1 MIKSMTVTNVMGA
14 SKTMRLTGYEESG
27 FLIKEISGLGAGD
40 VSIYTTELAS
50 VDGSI
55 YNSSHLPER
64 DIDITLLPV
73 LTNDGTTIEERRLEC
88 YKYFPAKQKVTLTFE
103 TDTRIAQISGYVKK
117 NEPEIFSS
125 PETFSITVTCPNPYF
140 FDVRYYR
147 GETSKIFT
155 GVEKQFEFPWQNEI
169 SDIQSVAGATY
180 YSEQTAVS
188 DAGVITVGMSGV
200 TLKTNDTLLIQFKDA
215 IPITNSNASNVL
227 SLSFNGTT
235 YNCYTESGGDLT
247 FKDLITIDDHNLLLL
262 KFIDSRFYYVEELN
276 RDNSSVYRRIIFS
289 EKYSQLEQVLVY
301 KGDVPYGLTATVE
314 IFGSISGLIIYNIDT
329 RGFIKFD
336 DEKIKAVT
344 GAGLQAR
351 DVINFSTIDGDKYIT
366 LHRGVHSYSLL
377 NCVNKNLEWFKMNV
391 GDNLFSFTCSNT
403 NACSFTMTYK
413 TALLGI

>member
-14 SKTMRLTGYEESG
+14 SKTMPLAGYEESG

-117 NEPEIFSS
+117 NEPDIFTN

-147 GETSKIFT
+147 GEESKIFT

-180 YSEQTAVS
+180 YSEQTAMS
-188 DAGVITVGMSGV
+188 DAGVITIGMSGV

-215 IPITNSNASNVL
+215 IPITDSNSSNVL

-235 YNCYTESGGDLT
+235 YNCYTEGGGDLT
-247 FKDLITIDDHNLLLL
+247 FKDLIAIDDHNLLLL

-289 EKYSQLEQVLVY
+289 EKYSQLEQVLGY

-314 IFGSISGLIIYNIDT
+314 IFGSISGLIIYNVDT

-336 DEKIKAVT
+336 DEKIRAVT

-366 LHRGVHSYSLL
+366 LHRGVNSYSLL

-391 GDNLFSFTCSNT
+391 GDNLFSFTCSDT

>member
-14 SKTMRLTGYEESG
+14 SKTMPLTGYEESG

-125 PETFSITVTCPNPYF
+125 PETFSITVSCPNPYF
-140 FDVRYYR
+140 FDVRYYH
-147 GETSKIFT
+147 GEESKTFTS
-155 GVEKQFEFPWQNEI
+155 VEKQFEFPWQNEI

-247 FKDLITIDDHNLLLL
+247 FKDLIAIDDHNLLLL

-314 IFGSISGLIIYNIDT
+314 ISGSISGLIIYNIDT

-366 LHRGVHSYSLL
+366 LHRGVNSYSLL

-391 GDNLFSFTCSNT
+391 GDNLFSFTCSDT

>member
-14 SKTMRLTGYEESG
+14 SKTMPLTGYEESG

-117 NEPEIFSS
+117 NEPDIFTN

-140 FDVRYYR
+140 FDVRYYH

-155 GVEKQFEFPWQNEI
+155 AVEKEFEFPWQNEI

-180 YSEQTAVS
+180 YSEQTPISNV
-188 DAGVITVGMSGV
+188 GVITVGMSGV
-200 TLKTNDTLLIQFKDA
+200 TLKTNDTVLIQFKDA
-215 IPITNSNASNVL
+215 IPITDSNASNVL

-235 YNCYTESGGDLT
+235 YNCYTEGGGDLT

-276 RDNSSVYRRIIFS
+276 QDNSSVYRRIIFS

-344 GAGLQAR
+344 GAGLQAG

-366 LHRGVHSYSLL
+366 LHRGVNSYSLL

-391 GDNLFSFTCSNT
+391 GDNLFSFTCSDT
-403 NACSFTMTYK
+403 NACSFTITYK

>member
-125 PETFSITVTCPNPYF
+125 PETFSITVSCPNPYF

-155 GVEKQFEFPWQNEI
+155 GVEKEFEFPWQNEI

-180 YSEQTAVS
+180 YSEQTAMGSDGKIVVS
-188 DAGVITVGMSGV
+188 MPGA
-200 TLKTNDTLLIQFKDA
+200 TLNTNDTLLVQFKDA
-215 IPITNSNASNVL
+215 IPVTDSNASTVMEL
-227 SLSFNGTT
+227 EFNGTL
-235 YNCYTESGGDLT
+235 YHCYTENGADLT
-247 FKDLITIDDHNLLLL
+247 FKDLFSIDDHNLLLL
-262 KFIDSRFYYVEELN
+262 KFTDSRFYYVEELN
-276 RDNSSVYRRIIFS
+276 RDNSYIRRRLIFS
-289 EKYSQLEQVLVY
+289 EKYSRLEQVLTY
-301 KGDVPYGLTATVE
+301 KGDVPYGITATVE

-329 RGFIKFD
+329 RGSIKFD
-336 DEKIKAVT
+336 DNKIRAVT
-344 GAGLQAR
+344 GAGLQAG
-351 DVINFSTIDGDKYIT
+351 DVINFSTIDGNKYIT
-366 LHRGVHSYSLL
+366 LHRGVNSYSLL

-391 GDNLFSFTCSNT
+391 GDNLFSFTCSDT

>member
-14 SKTMRLTGYEESG
+14 SKTMPLTGYEESG

-117 NEPEIFSS
+117 NEPDIFTN

-147 GETSKIFT
+147 GEESKIFT

-247 FKDLITIDDHNLLLL
+247 FKDLIAIDDHNLLLL

-314 IFGSISGLIIYNIDT
+314 ISGSISGLIIYNIDT

-344 GAGLQAR
+344 GSGLQAG
-351 DVINFSTIDGDKYIT
+351 DVINFSTIDGNKYII
-366 LHRGVHSYSLL
+366 LHRGVHTYSLL
-377 NCVNKNLEWFKMNV
+377 NCVNKNLEWLKMNV
-391 GDNLFSFTCSNT
+391 GDNLFSFTCSDT
-403 NACSFTMTYK
+403 NACTFTMTYK